1 MKVVYPHFPEN
12 EKHLP
17 ICRNNGIF
25 IKKLFLRL
33 EHLNAAIL
41 HSLVSTE

>member
-1 MKVVYPHFPEN
+1 MKVVYPHLSEN

-25 IKKLFLRL
+25 IRKLRL